1 MVKKIRMLKNLP
13 AAMAR
18 IRLLVNKYKTHRIF
32 KAFET
37 FMFLKE
43 LTHSGKLQNT
53 YGSTDAFMR
62 FLAKHCSVSRN
73 SMYARIEWMKG
84 FKLIEIDSAGNI
96 LLESWTSIAKIFRVK
111 KGAFQDID
119 LLPGSPR
126 PEHTL
131 RTLTISEHKKR
142 MEFSFAKKI
151 NSNNQLR
158 QTIETCLGQKADS
171 ITKLAALIQQA
182 KILSFKSWSD
192 SFDFWHSIPSDFN
205 ASVNRLKYY
214 FAFDDFRQ
222 VAYWKR
228 KLAKLGLINVQERKY
243 ESAKCTRK
251 ANDLLNGGK
260 VQQTFFWDA
269 TKKMRVWQMPDAI
282 TINL

>member
-1 MVKKIRMLKNLP
+1 MIRKVRILKNLP
-13 AAMAR
+13 SAIAR
-18 IRLLVNKYKTHRIF
+18 IRQVATRYKTHRIF

-37 FMFLKE
+37 FMYLKD
-43 LTHSGKLQNT
+43 LSNSGKLQNV

-62 FLAKHCSVSRN
+62 YLAKHCFVSRN
-73 SMYARIEWMKG
+73 SLYTRIEWMKR
-84 FKLIEIDSAGNI
+84 FKLVEVDSSGNI
-96 LLESWTSIAKIFRVK
+96 LLESWDTIAKTFRVK
-111 KGAFQDID
+111 KGVFQDIE
-119 LLPGSPR
+119 LHQESPR
-126 PEHTL
+126 LEHIL

-158 QTIETCLGQKADS
+158 QGIESSLGFKSDS
-171 ITKLAALIQQA
+171 ITKMADMIQKA
-182 KILSFKSWSD
+182 KVQSFKSWSN

-205 ASVNRLKYY
+205 ASVKRLMYY
-214 FAFDDFRQ
+214 FSFDDFRQ

-228 KLAKLGLINVQERKY
+228 KLSKLGLVTVQTRKY
-243 ESAKCTRK
+243 ESTKCTRK

-260 VQQTFFWDA
+260 VQQTFFWDQK
-269 TKKMRVWQMPDAI
+269 TKARVWQMPDAI